1 MPRIKC
7 LVSYDGSGFSGY
19 QVQPNKR
26 TIQGEIEKV
35 LSKIHKGSFVR
46 IIGSGRTDS
55 GVHAN
60 GQVFH
65 FDSPLNISEIK
76 WPTVLNSLL
85 SSDISILSAEEVD
98 VDFHARFSVKKKEYR
113 YKINLQTVR
122 NPFTRH
128 QAFHYP
134 YPLNLEEMKKAA
146 HALIGEHDFTSFCS
160 SKTDVEDKIRT
171 IYSISFHF
179 DEENLIISYEGNG
192 FLYNMVR
199 IITGTLLEV
208 GREKITPE
216 NVAGILH
223 AKDRTK
229 AGKTAPPEGLYLWK
243 VTY

>member
-1 MPRIKC
+1 MPRFKC

-19 QVQPNKR
+19 QVQPDKR
-26 TIQGEIEKV
+26 TVQGEIEKA
-35 LSKIHKGSFVR
+35 LSKIHKGSFER
-46 IIGSGRTDS
+46 ITGSGRTDS
-55 GVHAN
+55 GVHAM

-65 FDSPLNISEIK
+65 FDSNLNISEKK

-85 SSDISILSAEEVD
+85 SSDISILSAEEVGL
-98 VDFHARFSVKKKEYR
+98 DFHARFSVKKKEYR
-113 YKINLQTVR
+113 YKIHLQTVR

-134 YPLNLEEMKKAA
+134 YPLNVEDMRKASLA
-146 HALIGEHDFTSFCS
+146 FIGEHDFTSFCS

-171 IYSISFHF
+171 IYSISLNV

-208 GREKITPE
+208 GRGKITPE
-216 NVAGILH
+216 NVTEILK